1 MGNQDIPSIM
11 SNSEK
16 FCLRWN
22 DFETNIR
29 DSFRELREE
38 QDYFD
43 VTLACDDGPT
53 LEAHR
58 IILSAGSQLFRDI
71 FRKSKHQSPFV
82 YLKGISSVY
91 LGSIL
96 DFLYN
101 GEASIDQDELAT
113 FLETAR
119 ELQVKGLQS
128 KLEIISKN
136 YQNLENKHG
145 ELDFPID
152 GNSISDLEKVE
163 NVGDKNQTMENK
175 YEESDYPNSNIL
187 IAELELENIVN
198 IVDAT
203 EELEY
208 TFDSDLLKSDNEVA
222 LKKAS
227 YELDTQIEQM
237 VGKKGTLW
245 ECRSCGKLSKQKVN
259 LKKHIETHI
268 VGILHSCHTCNK
280 TCSTRN
286 ALQVHITDNHS
297 SQLFDCNICGKFGMT
312 KMSYKGHKSMYHKNT
327 LKL

>member
-1 MGNQDIPSIM
+1 M
-11 SNSEK
+11 SGSEK
-16 FCLRWN
+16 FCLKWN

-29 DSFRELREE
+29 DSFIELREE

-53 LEAHR
+53 FEAHR
-58 IILSAGSQLFRDI
+58 IILSAGSQLFREI

-82 YLKGISSVY
+82 YLKGIRSVY
-91 LGSIL
+91 LGYIL

-101 GEASIDQDELAT
+101 GEASIAQDELAT

-128 KLEIISKN
+128 K
-136 YQNLENKHG
+136 
-145 ELDFPID
+145 
-152 GNSISDLEKVE
+152 VE
-163 NVGDKNQTMENK
+163 NVTNQNQTLEDKN
-175 YEESDYPNSNIL
+175 EESDYPSSDISV
-187 IAELELENIVN
+187 ADLELENVVS

-203 EELEY
+203 EQLEDI
-208 TFDSDLLKSDNEVA
+208 FDSYLPKSDNEVSLNNA
-222 LKKAS
+222 N

-237 VGKKGTLW
+237 LGKKGTLW
-245 ECRSCGKLSKQKVN
+245 ECRYCGKMAKRKKD

-268 VGILHSCHTCNK
+268 EGISHICHICNK

-286 ALQVHITDNHS
+286 ALQVHITDNHP
-297 SQLFDCNICGKFGMT
+297 SQLFDCNFCAKFGMT
-312 KMSYKGHKSMYHKNT
+312 KMSYKGNKSKYHKNT